1 MERALQQ
8 TIACNNDC
16 PSGAP
21 LTFIRLGGVYCP
33 QPHCSPLPGLAR
45 DENVA
50 CQQGDAPQLVQACN
64 AVRKPVR
71 CLTSHAA
78 SILKMQIR
86 QFWDNRGQ
94 EEAAVQKV
102 VKHLEALLFRKKKYS
117 VSPELWIPGGCQ
129 PGEEQHVEA
138 VVSNNSVLQQIKE
151 VLVLRETWLRLRNL
165 SMNCQIRDKLER
177 NEFLAWAKNKFHAEE
192 YQQKL
197 QQEDFKEG
205 GTAKVKES
213 KHSRWSREL
222 ERRLGTAALWR
233 MVRVRRWLP
242 EPTIVHFRACGSR
255 GKRYNGLLSFLT
267 DDREMFLGGGPM
279 WPRMGRAGRW

>member
-21 LTFIRLGGVYCP
+21 LTFIRLGGVYCA
-33 QPHCSPLPGLAR
+33 QPHCSPLPCVAR

-102 VKHLEALLFRKKKYS
+102 VKHLEALLFRKKKYP

-197 QQEDFKEG
+197 QQEDLK
-205 GTAKVKES
+205 K
-213 KHSRWSREL
+213 
-222 ERRLGTAALWR
+222 
-233 MVRVRRWLP
+233 
-242 EPTIVHFRACGSR
+242 
-255 GKRYNGLLSFLT
+255 
-267 DDREMFLGGGPM
+267 
-279 WPRMGRAGRW
+279 